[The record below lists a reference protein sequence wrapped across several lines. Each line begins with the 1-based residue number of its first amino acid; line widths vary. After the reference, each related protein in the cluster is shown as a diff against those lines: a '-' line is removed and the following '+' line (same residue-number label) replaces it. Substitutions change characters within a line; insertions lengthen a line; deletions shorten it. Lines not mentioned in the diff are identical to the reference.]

1 MGLWYAYRHTCPF
14 TICGNI
20 SIEQPSNLFGTVLSP
35 PPNELDHCAL
45 CFIFRPGKYEFNS
58 VEGKPA
64 FYNIRMKLR
73 IYNVSAADFG
83 TYRCLARNSQGE
95 TTGDIELYGKYFL
108 GKIELYGNSCS
119 HATFKNPTIFTA
131 RFNWKGELT
140 LRPTI
145 RH

>member
-1 MGLWYAYRHTCPF
+1 MVTYPLNSLLIF
-14 TICGNI
+14 L
-20 SIEQPSNLFGTVLSP
+20 EQFCQPL
-35 PPNELDHCAL
+35 PNELDHCAL

-131 RFNWKGELT
+131 RFSWKGELT